1 MLFIFPTLFSILFGM
16 VLSFSLFK
24 NDLKDVKIKKFIKSE
39 RFLGFF
45 LQIVIAFLGFGVT
58 LGISN
63 ANERR
68 IEKNHVIEML
78 EQSIEFTENR
88 LQNSYEYQISY
99 EQNDISIIEY
109 LDSNRIPFDYYN
121 NLFGNDLIME
131 NINMNAY
138 GYILQYLNWAID
150 TEETAFNQK
159 DKEDVAYYFEKRN
172 EHLKTMDEIVQQSCK
187 QLKGELSKEELNAF
201 VSDLV
206 SF

>member
-1 MLFIFPTLFSILFGM
+1 MFIILLALGSTLLGIA
-16 VLSFSLFK
+16 LSFNLFR
-24 NDLKDVKIKKFIKSE
+24 NDLENVKIKKFIKSE
-39 RFLGFF
+39 RFLGFI

-58 LGISN
+58 IGVSN
-63 ANERR
+63 ANERK

-88 LQNSYEYQISY
+88 LRNSYEFQISY
-99 EQNDISIIEY
+99 EQNDISLTEY

-150 TEETAFNQK
+150 TEEVAFEQE
-159 DKEDVAYYFEKRN
+159 DKTSAIYYFEKRN

-187 QLKGELSKEELNAF
+187 QVKGELSEEELAVF
-201 VSDLV
+201 VSNLL

>member
-1 MLFIFPTLFSILFGM
+1 MLFILLALGSTLLGIA
-16 VLSFSLFK
+16 LSFYLFR
-24 NDLKDVKIKKFIKSE
+24 NDLKNVKIKNFIKSE
-39 RFLGFF
+39 RFLGFI

-58 LGISN
+58 LGVSN

-68 IEKNHVIEML
+68 IEKKHVIEML

-99 EQNDISIIEY
+99 EQNDISLTEY

-159 DKEDVAYYFEKRN
+159 DKTDAVYYFEKRN
-172 EHLKTMDEIVQQSCK
+172 EHLETMDEIVQQSCK
-187 QLKGELSKEELNAF
+187 QVKGELSEEELAVF
-201 VSDLV
+201 VSNLL